1 VTVWNEVRTYSCLKR
16 NQNSNPE
23 WLFCFF
29 EIYPAICFDSWL
41 SFFRNVKK
49 VTIHTDGACHGNP
62 GPGGWAAV
70 LQFGQHTRELSGGSP
85 ATTNNRME
93 LQAAI
98 EALAALKEPCEVDF
112 FTDSEYLRQG
122 VSGWI
127 WNWKRNGWRT
137 KDKKPVKNDD
147 LWRALD
153 TAVSCHKITW
163 HWVKGHAGN
172 AGNELCDK
180 LATCAIEQVKKAHT
194 KEQLKTLLKEFKS
207 AESKSNTPD
216 LLSHGLRSLIK

>member
-1 VTVWNEVRTYSCLKR
+1 L
-16 NQNSNPE
+16 
-23 WLFCFF
+23 
-29 EIYPAICFDSWL
+29 DSWL

-70 LQFGQHTRELSGGSP
+70 LQFGPHTRELSGGSP

-98 EALAALKEPCEVDF
+98 EALAALKEACEVDF

-153 TAVSCHKITW
+153 IAVSRHKITW

-172 AGNELCDK
+172 VGNELCDK
-180 LATCAIEQVKKAHT
+180 LATSAIEQIKKTHT
-194 KEQLKTLLKEFKS
+194 KEQLKELLKEFKS